1 MHVQRLGSDSAI
13 VRQRW
18 LTCARDHG
26 VQGGS
31 PQISIGE
38 EAQWRNISLISSSGR
53 WLKGFDHLDTSSD
66 DPALVPLGLF
76 VWFAEVP
83 SSSSW
88 PLAVPVGVSPVVGL
102 RSDDE
107 LNPSSLLLVT
117 L

>member
-1 MHVQRLGSDSAI
+1 MQVQRLGSDSAI

-18 LTCARDHG
+18 LTWARDHG

-53 WLKGFDHLDTSSD
+53 WLKGFDHLDSSLD
-66 DPALVPLGLF
+66 NSALVLLSLV

-83 SSSSW
+83 L
-88 PLAVPVGVSPVVGL
+88 LAVLLGVSPVAGL

-107 LNPSSLLLVT
+107 LNPCSLLLLT